1 MEKQYDLKDEMGRKE
16 EWRLIESN
24 CLDAYTNMAIDEGI
38 FIGREKL
45 GLPATLRFYGWE
57 PAAISIGYFQKI
69 EDPSLKEYK
78 RQKLT
83 IVRRFTGGGAILHEN
98 EITYS
103 LACPTNE
110 FVAFSN
116 IEKTQQLVHQA
127 IILALQSL
135 RINAQ
140 LKRKQSKKPDPYFC
154 FVNPCKDDVVEDGQ
168 KIVGSA
174 QRRRNRTF
182 FQHGSIKISP
192 QIKEEKKNI
201 GKIIDSLVLGFE
213 KRFGIRLLPGQL
225 TREEV
230 KLSRELRDVKYS
242 TQNWNYRR

>member
-1 MEKQYDLKDEMGRKE
+1 MAREK
-16 EWRLIESN
+16 EWRLIESD

-83 IVRRFTGGGAILHEN
+83 IVRRFTGGGAILHKN

-110 FVAFSN
+110 FIAFSN
-116 IEKTQQLVHQA
+116 IKRTQQLVHQA

-135 RINAQ
+135 RINAK

-154 FVNPCKDDVVEDGQ
+154 FVNPCQDDVVEDGQ

-192 QIKEEKKNI
+192 ESREEKKNR

-213 KRFGIRLLPGQL
+213 KKFGIRLLPGQL

-230 KLSRELRDVKYS
+230 KLSRELREVKYS
-242 TQNWNYRR
+242 TRNWNYRR

>member
-1 MEKQYDLKDEMGRKE
+1 MAREK
-16 EWRLIESN
+16 EWRLIEFS
-24 CLDAYTNMAIDEGI
+24 CVDAYTNMAIDEAI

-57 PAAISIGYFQKI
+57 PAAISIGYFQEI
-69 EDPSLKEYK
+69 EDPCLEEYK

-83 IVRRFTGGGAILHEN
+83 IVRRFTGGGAILHKN

-110 FVAFSN
+110 FIAFSN
-116 IEKTQQLVHQA
+116 IKKTQQLVHQA

-192 QIKEEKKNI
+192 ESREEKKNRR
-201 GKIIDSLVLGFE
+201 KIIDSLVLGFE
-213 KRFGIRLLPGQL
+213 KRFGIRLIPDQL

-230 KLSRELRDVKYS
+230 KLYRELRKVKYG
-242 TQNWNYRR
+242 TRNWNYRR

>member
-1 MEKQYDLKDEMGRKE
+1 MVREK
-16 EWRLIESN
+16 EWRLIEFS
-24 CLDAYTNMAIDEGI
+24 CVDAFTSMAIDEAI

-45 GLPATLRFYGWE
+45 GLPATLRFYGWR
-57 PAAISIGYFQKI
+57 PAAVSIGYFQEI
-69 EDPSLKEYK
+69 EDPSLEEYK

-83 IVRRFTGGGAILHEN
+83 IVRRFTGGGAILHKN

-110 FVAFSN
+110 FIAFSN

-135 RINAQ
+135 RINAR
-140 LKRKQSKKPDPYFC
+140 LKRKQSKKPAPYFC
-154 FVNPCKDDVVEDGQ
+154 FVNPVKDDVVEDGQ

-192 QIKEEKKNI
+192 EIEEEKKNR
-201 GKIIDSLVLGFE
+201 GKIIGSLVLGFE
-213 KRFGIRLLPGQL
+213 KTFGIRLLSGQL

-230 KLSRELRDVKYS
+230 KLSRELREVKYS
-242 TQNWNYRR
+242 TRNWNYRR

>member
-1 MEKQYDLKDEMGRKE
+1 MAREK
-16 EWRLIESN
+16 EWRLIESD
-24 CLDAYTNMAIDEGI
+24 CLDAYTNMAIDEAI
-38 FIGREKL
+38 FTMREKREVS
-45 GLPATLRFYGWE
+45 PTLRFYGWE

-69 EDPSLKEYK
+69 EDPSLQEYK

-83 IVRRFTGGGAILHEN
+83 IVRRFTGGGAILHKN

-116 IEKTQQLVHQA
+116 IKETQQLVHQA

-154 FVNPCKDDVVEDGQ
+154 FVNPAKDDVVEDGQ

-182 FQHGSIKISP
+182 FQHGSIKISSE
-192 QIKEEKKNI
+192 IKEEKKNR

-213 KRFGIRLLPGQL
+213 KKFGIRLLAGQL
-225 TREEV
+225 TREEA
-230 KLSRELRDVKYS
+230 KLSRELREVKYS
-242 TQNWNYRR
+242 TRNWNYRK